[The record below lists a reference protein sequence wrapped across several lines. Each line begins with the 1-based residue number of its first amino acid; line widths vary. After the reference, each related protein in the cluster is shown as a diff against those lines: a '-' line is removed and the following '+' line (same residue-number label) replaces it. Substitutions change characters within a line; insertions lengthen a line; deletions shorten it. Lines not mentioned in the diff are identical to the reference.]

1 MAQIT
6 SEEIEILIRF
16 LAELKSY
23 LQKGVKKDIL
33 LKQISI
39 VYQQPNDKKFY
50 WLSYHRWFK
59 KVFKNEGVSEKGFL
73 QTALDIPM
81 NVIVDLEEMLEK
93 KHLLSRAD
101 EKKLDKASQLLKE
114 ILFRWE

>member
-6 SEEIEILIRF
+6 SEETKILIRF

-23 LQKGVKKDIL
+23 LHQGTKKDIL
-33 LKQISI
+33 IKQISI

-50 WLSYHRWFK
+50 WLSYHRWFE
-59 KVFKNEGVSEKGFL
+59 KVFKNEGVSENGFL

-81 NVIVDLEEMLEK
+81 SIIVNLEKMLKK

-101 EKKLDKASQLLKE
+101 EKKLDKASELLKQ
-114 ILFRWE
+114 ILFQWK

>member
-6 SEEIEILIRF
+6 SEETKILIKF
-16 LAELKSY
+16 LAELKSH
-23 LQKGVKKDIL
+23 LQKGVKKDVL

-39 VYQQPNDKKFY
+39 VYQQPNDKNFY

-59 KVFKNEGVSEKGFL
+59 NVFKNEGVSENGFL
-73 QTALDIPM
+73 QTTLDIPM
-81 NVIVDLEEMLEK
+81 SIIVNLEKILNK

-101 EKKLDKASQLLKE
+101 EKKLNKASQLLKQ
-114 ILFRWE
+114 ILFRWK

>member
-6 SEEIEILIRF
+6 SEEIKILIKF

-23 LQKGVKKDIL
+23 LRQGVKKDIL

-39 VYQQPNDKKFY
+39 VYQHPEDKNFY
-50 WLSYHRWFK
+50 WLSYHKWFE
-59 KVFKNEGVSEKGFL
+59 KVFKNEGVSKNGFL

-81 NVIVDLEEMLEK
+81 SIIVNLEK
-93 KHLLSRAD
+93 MLKKRHLLSQTD
-101 EKKLDKASQLLKE
+101 EKKLDRASQLLKE

>member
-6 SEEIEILIRF
+6 SEEIKILIKF
-16 LAELKSY
+16 LAELKSH
-23 LQKGVKKDIL
+23 LQTGSKKDIL

-39 VYQQPNDKKFY
+39 LYQQPNDKNFY
-50 WLSYHRWFK
+50 WLSYHKWFK
-59 KVFKNEGVSEKGFL
+59 KVFKNEGVSENGFL

-81 NVIVDLEEMLEK
+81 SIIINLEK
-93 KHLLSRAD
+93 MSKKKRLLNKAD
-101 EKKLDKASQLLKE
+101 ERKLDKASQLLKE

>member
-6 SEEIEILIRF
+6 SEEIKILIRF

-23 LQKGVKKDIL
+23 LQTGRKKDIL
-33 LKQISI
+33 LKQISV
-39 VYQQPNDKKFY
+39 VYQQPNDKNFY

-59 KVFKNEGVSEKGFL
+59 NVFKNEGVSENGFL

-81 NVIVDLEEMLEK
+81 STIVNLEKTLKK

-101 EKKLDKASQLLKE
+101 ERKLDKASKLLKE
-114 ILFRWE
+114 ILFQWK